1 MGKSSLSAIIIRDCA
16 ADDKG
21 ILLHEHEKNYRKRLK
36 KMENRKPTLIIMA
49 AGMGSRFGG
58 LKQLT
63 PVGPAGELI
72 IDYSIHDALEAG
84 FGKIVFVIKHAI
96 EEEFK
101 EHIGNRIAA
110 IAPVEYVFQELDR
123 LPAGFTVPKGRE
135 KPWGTGHA
143 ILCCAGVVDGA
154 FAVINADDY
163 YGREGFRLLAEFLK
177 KPQDGEKKHLAMAGY
192 LLKNTL
198 TENGYV
204 SRGVCETDENGFLV
218 SLTERTHIELV
229 NGAPMFTEDDGKTYT
244 PLADDTVVSMNCWAF
259 PDGSLAV
266 FGKLFEEFLRAHGA
280 EMKSEFFLPSV
291 VNYMLETGMAD
302 ATVLTTPD
310 KWYGMT
316 YSADLP
322 AVKAALADMTKRG
335 IYPEKLW
342 K

>member
-1 MGKSSLSAIIIRDCA
+1 
-16 ADDKG
+16 
-21 ILLHEHEKNYRKRLK
+21 
-36 KMENRKPTLIIMA
+36 METKKPTLVIMA

-58 LKQLT
+58 LKQLA

-72 IDYSIHDALEAG
+72 IDYSIHDALKAG

-96 EEEFK
+96 EEDFK

-110 IAPVEYVFQELDR
+110 IAPIEYVFQELDR
-123 LPAGFTVPKGRE
+123 LPAGFSVPAGRE

-143 ILCCAGVVDGA
+143 VLCCEGVVDGA

-177 KPQDGEKKHLAMAGY
+177 KPQEGDKKHLAMAGY

-204 SRGVCETDENGFLV
+204 SRGVCEIDGGHLV

-229 NGAPMFTEDDGKTYT
+229 NGKPMFTEDDGKTYT
-244 PLADDTVVSMNCWAF
+244 SLPEDTVVSMNCWAF
-259 PDGSLAV
+259 PAGSLSV
-266 FGKLFEEFLRAHGA
+266 FGELFAQFLRERGS
-280 EMKSEFFLPSV
+280 EMKSEFYLPSV
-291 VNYMLETGMAD
+291 VNYMLETGAAD
-302 ATVLTTPD
+302 AAVLTTPD
-310 KWYGMT
+310 KWYGVT

-322 AVKAALADMTKRG
+322 SVRAALADMTKRG